1 MKTKPTTVPTF
12 AEPSEAEIQK
22 VAYRLWV
29 EGGCQEGV
37 ESDNWFAARE
47 LIRHHHGRVPDH
59 PRHHAEAPATA
70 PAAPAPAAAA
80 ARAARAGTA
89 PAKK

>member
-59 PRHHAEAPATA
+59 PRHHAEAPA
-70 PAAPAPAAAA
+70 AAPASAA
-80 ARAARAGTA
+80 AARAGTA

>member
-22 VAYRLWV
+22 VAYRLWF
-29 EGGCQEGV
+29 EGGCLEGV

-59 PRHHAEAPATA
+59 PRHHAEAPA
-70 PAAPAPAAAA
+70 AAPAPAA
-80 ARAARAGTA
+80 AARAGTA

>member
-1 MKTKPTTVPTF
+1 MKTKPTTFPTF

-59 PRHHAEAPATA
+59 PRHHAEAPA
-70 PAAPAPAAAA
+70 AAPAPAAAA
-80 ARAARAGTA
+80 RAGTA
-89 PAKK
+89 PTKS

>member
-1 MKTKPTTVPTF
+1 MKTKPTPLPTF
-12 AEPSEAEIQK
+12 AEPSESEIQK

-59 PRHHAEAPATA
+59 PRHHAEAPA
-70 PAAPAPAAAA
+70 AAPAPAA
-80 ARAARAGTA
+80 AARAGTA
-89 PAKK
+89 PAKS

>member
-29 EGGCQEGV
+29 EGGCLEGV

-59 PRHHAEAPATA
+59 PRHHAEAPA
-70 PAAPAPAAAA
+70 AAPAPAA
-80 ARAARAGTA
+80 AARAGTA

>member
-1 MKTKPTTVPTF
+1 MKTKPTTVPPF
-12 AEPSEAEIQK
+12 AEPSEAEIQT

-59 PRHHAEAPATA
+59 PRHHAEAPAVSA
-70 PAAPAPAAAA
+70 PAVA
-80 ARAARAGTA
+80 T

>member
-1 MKTKPTTVPTF
+1 MKTKPTSVPTF

-59 PRHHAEAPATA
+59 PRHHAEAPA
-70 PAAPAPAAAA
+70 AAPAPAA
-80 ARAARAGTA
+80 AARAGTA

>member
-59 PRHHAEAPATA
+59 PRHHAEAPA
-70 PAAPAPAAAA
+70 AAPAPAA
-80 ARAARAGTA
+80 AARAGTA